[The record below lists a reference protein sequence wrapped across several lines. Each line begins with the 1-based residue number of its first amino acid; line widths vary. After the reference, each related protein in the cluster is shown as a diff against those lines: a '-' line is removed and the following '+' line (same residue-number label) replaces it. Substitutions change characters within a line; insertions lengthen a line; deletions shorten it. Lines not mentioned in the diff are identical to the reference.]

1 MLRVVEAKVAS
12 RRSELEHG
20 SPGRRDLRLGK
31 RSLLSF
37 LLFLMLCGCTH
48 RQFVKE
54 PYPRWG
60 EEIALERPDRSA
72 SLILRYQPPP
82 DPARAPAC
90 LLIVHGMNEYVG
102 RYGDIVHHFAQRF
115 LVAGFDLYAH
125 GLSNPILR
133 QADRA
138 LTAGAAEQE
147 VSDAYLAQVPLRDLE
162 PMRQDLDRVLHR
174 LISLCDELGAGEKP
188 VFILS
193 HSLGSLVAASYLL
206 KARSQPDPR
215 DRVQGI
221 VLLGPAFSVSQVP
234 GWRGWL
240 ANPLIRLSFHAE
252 EHFLNPGDEPWPL
265 LLLNQVVAL
274 TAVPLLDGLFE
285 VLSWPG
291 MRQWFT
297 PVTPDWVVNY
307 LTDWEE
313 ERARHRADGWI
324 IRRSLLRYVKGV
336 EKEIVCFRRGMGAFA
351 TPYYL
356 VYSGHDPITPPWG
369 AHDFARATL
378 YRHPDNQ
385 VWALP
390 DLYHH
395 EHLYSAPPLR
405 GEILERINRW
415 LDRRLSSLHR
425 EAGTPP

>member
-1 MLRVVEAKVAS
+1 MPRVVEAEACRAV
-12 RRSELEHG
+12 LEH
-20 SPGRRDLRLGK
+20 SLSGRCDMRLGN
-31 RSLLSF
+31 RSLLLP

-60 EEIALERPDRSA
+60 EEITLERPDRSA
-72 SLILRYQPPP
+72 PLILRYKLPPEP
-82 DPARAPAC
+82 TRTPAC

-102 RYGDIVHHFAQRF
+102 RYGDIVHHFARRF

-125 GLSNPILR
+125 GLSNPVLR

-138 LTAGAAEQE
+138 LTEGAAEQE
-147 VSDAYLAQVPLRDLE
+147 VSDAYLAQLPLRDLE
-162 PMRQDLDRVLHR
+162 PMRQDLEIVLHR
-174 LISLCDELGAGEKP
+174 LIPLCDELGAGRKP

-206 KARSQPDPR
+206 KTRPKDDPGG
-215 DRVQGI
+215 RVRGI

-234 GWRGWL
+234 GRGGWL

-265 LLLNQVVAL
+265 MLLNQAVAL
-274 TAVPLLDGLFE
+274 ATVPLLDGLFE

-336 EKEIVCFRRGMGAFA
+336 EKEIVHFRRGMSAFA

-356 VYSGHDPITPPWG
+356 VYSGQDPITPPWG
-369 AHDFARATL
+369 AHDFARVTL
-378 YRHPDNQ
+378 HRHPDNQ
-385 VWALP
+385 LLPLP

-405 GEILERINRW
+405 AEILQRIDGW

-425 EAGTPP
+425 ETETPP